1 MRGNR
6 RRKRREEREEGKKN
20 KRKES
25 RKQEKENEQGERRE
39 GNSTTKSS
47 FITDPP
53 KVFTAFI
60 AKEICF
66 SSHCSTTWQIRK
78 HRGRAW
84 LSLAELP

>member
-53 KVFTAFI
+53 QSLYSFYCKGNLFFI
-60 AKEICF
+60 TLFYNMAN
-66 SSHCSTTWQIRK
+66 
-78 HRGRAW
+78 
-84 LSLAELP
+84 